1 MQKTTHDFVLASEK
15 LAMHGGEPVREEPWL
30 SWPQATEE
38 EWDNKVG
45 PALKEVFM
53 KQVEG
58 LPGPKAQEFGQKFAA
73 YCGVEYGICMPHG
86 TDSIAAALSGALDLD
101 GFGDSGEVILP
112 NYTFIATASAPLD
125 RNCSIAFVDVDPDNY
140 TIDPGAIEAAI
151 DPARTRAILPV
162 HLGGHPAN
170 MDEINQIAERH
181 GLSVIE
187 DCAQAHGAGYKGRK
201 VGSLG
206 SAGAFSF
213 QSSKN
218 LTSGEGGIVVTND
231 KDIYDRV
238 YAFMNVG
245 RRPGGERW
253 EYPRVGWNYRPSEYL
268 ASLLL
273 TRLEKLEDQTDRR
286 NNNAAY
292 LGEALKQI
300 GGITP
305 PQLNDW
311 VTQHGYHLYMM
322 KYDSEAF
329 GGRTRD
335 EFIQAFQAEGISC
348 TKGYA
353 SPLSKEAGLEHVA
366 QKYPNLIRELP
377 CPNTEQVC
385 QQSVWLYQQMLLGS
399 KQDMDD
405 IIESVAKIK
414 RAFTSS

>member
-1 MQKTTHDFVLASEK
+1 MSAK
-15 LAMHGGEPVREEPWL
+15 LAMHGGAPVRKESWP

-38 EWDNKVG
+38 DWKNSVE

-53 KQVEG
+53 RQVEG
-58 LPGPKAQEFGQKFAA
+58 LPGPKAKEFGEKFAA
-73 YCGVEYGICMPHG
+73 YCGAEYGICMPHG

-101 GFGDSGEVILP
+101 GFGDSGEVIIP

-125 RNCSIAFVDVDPDNY
+125 RKCSVAFVDIDPDNF
-140 TIDPGAIEAAI
+140 TIDPAAIEEAV
-151 DPARTRAILPV
+151 DPSQTRAILPV

-170 MDEINQIAERH
+170 MDEINRIAEKY
-181 GLSVIE
+181 GLAVIE
-187 DCAQAHGAGYKGRK
+187 DCAQAHGAEYRGRK
-201 VGSLG
+201 VGPLG

-273 TRLEKLEDQTDRR
+273 TRLEKLEYQTDLR
-286 NNNAAY
+286 NDNAAY
-292 LGEALKQI
+292 LAKELKQI
-300 GGITP
+300 GGITT

-322 KYDSEAF
+322 KYDPEFF
-329 GGRTRD
+329 GGHPRD
-335 EFIQAFQAEGISC
+335 EFIQALQAEGISC

-353 SPLSKEAGLEHVA
+353 SPLSKEAGLAHVA
-366 QKYPNLIRELP
+366 QKYPHLIRELP

-385 QQSVWLYQQMLLGS
+385 QQSVWFYQQMMLGT

-405 IIESVAKIK
+405 IVEAIAKIR
-414 RAFTSS
+414 RAFTS